1 MKHRHCWPV
10 LDHEMKRFLNFRKK
24 SKVDY
29 AYSTGEDLSEP
40 GRPRKFWQKHT
51 NEELQKLETETR
63 KELQNAV
70 EKER

>member
-40 GRPRKFWQKHT
+40 ERPRKFWQKHT